1 MYHILLF
8 LLCLPSTK
16 QTWTRVLPKKKAG
29 GIGSRTLKGK
39 NNKSRPRQAGVVIP
53 EAHPLPITPPPA
65 PSVTQLQRKVRQDEI
80 TKKELREKIRLL
92 NERLDCAHSELV
104 MLFDECD
111 NNDRKHRD
119 AIEQLNGEH
128 SNVLS
133 KTIQQ
138 HTMFLA
144 KKDKDHAALLTEMKN
159 EHTAEMAMKDAEHSA
174 ALEVLKNEHCV
185 ALQEKEDKLRKKE
198 DEFRSMANRS
208 LADRKA
214 VNDVSK
220 LCPSLYLP
228 SAHRT
233 YTLLLL
239 YHIPLQMLEAKCA
252 EADYEIEQAK
262 LKMREAELIIVESK
276 AKSRELLR
284 AERAV
289 TATTIASMARH
300 HRDALQ
306 REQRDNDAVMVATAM
321 RHNDKLANVRTLKLT
336 EKQETINKLR
346 EEVLV
351 KKREVTSLSAD
362 VKTTL
367 RNASLEKEAMRK
379 EHWKEKRLLFDK
391 KKDLQK
397 THAEKMKTKTEKM
410 ASLKKRFSDDINEL
424 KSKVYETKRDS
435 KDLKRMKVANESL
448 AKNRLEKLR
457 NLKSLLSELK
467 LELDNESA
475 MRAEVEEAL
484 SDLQVRINIT
494 HPPEL
499 IL

>member
-1 MYHILLF
+1 MEGEPRHGATMDDGGGIGEDGDALDGQRFDVEDTTALS
-8 LLCLPSTK
+8 LGDGGVDGAGSGNNLCETVSGVK
-16 QTWTRVLPKKKAG
+16 NKTWTRVLPKKKAG

-39 NNKSRPRQAGVVIP
+39 NNKSRPRQAGAVVP

-111 NNDRKHRD
+111 NNDRKHHD

-214 VNDVSK
+214 VND
-220 LCPSLYLP
+220 
-228 SAHRT
+228 
-233 YTLLLL
+233 
-239 YHIPLQMLEAKCA
+239 MLEEKCA

-321 RHNDKLANVRTLKLT
+321 RNNDKLANVRTLKLT

-391 KKDLQK
+391 KKIYKRHMQK
-397 THAEKMKTKTEKM
+397 K
-410 ASLKKRFSDDINEL
+410 
-424 KSKVYETKRDS
+424 
-435 KDLKRMKVANESL
+435 
-448 AKNRLEKLR
+448 
-457 NLKSLLSELK
+457 
-467 LELDNESA
+467 
-475 MRAEVEEAL
+475 
-484 SDLQVRINIT
+484 
-494 HPPEL
+494 
-499 IL
+499 